1 MTRPLLNIRLPC
13 LSLNL
18 NGSSSSSSTHLE
30 LCSKTPFPNLRNN
43 SSSNS
48 KWASLQQKLNSN
60 GRFSCLFSDGRR
72 QEEARKALESA
83 LGGKKNEFEK
93 WDKEIKKR
101 EEQGGGGDT
110 GGGGWFG
117 WGGRFGGSDGDRFWQ
132 EAQQT
137 SLAVLGIILM
147 YFILAKGE
155 VMLAVIFNPLLFALR
170 GTRNALTYITSFVM
184 KIISPNSHAKFSAT
198 PMDETYT
205 LTSAQERVVK
215 KWGSD

>member
-1 MTRPLLNIRLPC
+1 MTHHLLNIRLPC

-18 NGSSSSSSTHLE
+18 NGSSSSSSTYLE
-30 LCSKTPFPNLRNN
+30 LCSKTHLPNLRNN
-43 SSSNS
+43 SSSNF
-48 KWASLQQKLNSN
+48 KWASLQQKLNTD

-83 LGGKKNEFEK
+83 LGGKKSEFEK

-101 EEQGGGGDT
+101 EEQGGGADT

-117 WGGRFGGSDGDRFWQ
+117 WGGRFGGSDGDHFWQ

-147 YFILAKGE
+147 YLILTKGE
-155 VMLAVIFNPLLFALR
+155 VILAAIFNPLLFALR
-170 GTRNALTYITSFVM
+170 GTRSALTYITSSVM
-184 KIISPNSHAKFSAT
+184 KITFPNSQANFSAMRT
-198 PMDETYT
+198 EEIHPR
-205 LTSAQERVVK
+205 TSAKERVVK